1 VTATYLRATDSLTT
15 TLQVDSSGLMGIFS
29 TMPALT
35 TREYSFLEAIPAGF
49 ELTFSTIQGYIDD
62 LKLVFTPSTQAYKSV
77 GSFISIGQIFP
88 ASWDWYRFV
97 NILALLSIMLGV
109 MNLIPIPGLD
119 GGHILFTLY
128 EIITRRK
135 PGEKFLYVA
144 QIIGMVLLMGLM
156 ILAFGN
162 DIFRLFR

>member
-1 VTATYLRATDSLTT
+1 
-15 TLQVDSSGLMGIFS
+15 
-29 TMPALT
+29 
-35 TREYSFLEAIPAGF
+35 
-49 ELTFSTIQGYIDD
+49 
-62 LKLVFTPSTQAYKSV
+62 V